1 MYAVSHNDYDEKIE
15 IERSGDW
22 HFGGPIDEIL
32 YRAILIRG
40 GSSMLMRKG
49 SGNGICRSSREYFGN
64 NKIKLA

>member
-40 GSSMLMRKG
+40 GSSMLMDAKR
-49 SGNGICRSSREYFGN
+49 IREWN
-64 NKIKLA
+64 MPVVT